1 MPIASLASSRRLDCH
16 FGIDGQIGRAKDG
29 QLAANHSLNSRGFG
43 GERAI
48 RRFDDA
54 YVVFIKAVVGG
65 RPLTL
70 RAEMPFSDHRAP

>member
-1 MPIASLASSRRLDCH
+1 MSLFPVIRPDSQNPWLEGVDRRLRQPGVVH
-16 FGIDGQIGRAKDG
+16 A
-29 QLAANHSLNSRGFG
+29 FG

-70 RAEMPFSDHRAP
+70 RTEMPFSDDRAP